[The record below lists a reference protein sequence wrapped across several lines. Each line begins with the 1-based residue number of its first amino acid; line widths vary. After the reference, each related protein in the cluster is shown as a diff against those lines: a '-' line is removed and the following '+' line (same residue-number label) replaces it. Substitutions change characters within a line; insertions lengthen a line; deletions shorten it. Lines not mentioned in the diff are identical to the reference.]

1 MLKCAQGLYSGS
13 AATSIAMAVQSA
25 TRIIVWV
32 PVCLVDRYYL
42 ARAPCKLQLA
52 LSLEGAKLAW
62 AHPL

>member
-1 MLKCAQGLYSGS
+1 MLRCTQGLYSGS

-32 PVCLVDRYYL
+32 PVCLVDGYYL

-52 LSLEGAKLAW
+52 RSLEGAKLAW